1 MPQRVLRA
9 PHPLQPSPHGSS
21 IDAALADRRQQAVY
35 SLSGCCGQL
44 QQSEQRPPWLWRQQR
59 QRSTRPT
66 AEMAAIAAL
75 HTTCALAPWPFSSLD
90 RAVVRGNSCT
100 RARGPSGAPR
110 DASIVRAAGIR
121 NDGVAR
127 RRLLHYP
134 RVERSQSEK
143 REKSRSIRHREGEV
157 CHVTTRPPLEHA
169 RKSPKSRASTGIR
182 IARERAV
189 SGSIS

>member
-1 MPQRVLRA
+1 MLTAVHTRSGTYAYVCTVVPCTRHTSRTMPR
-9 PHPLQPSPHGSS
+9 PLS
-21 IDAALADRRQQAVY
+21 
-35 SLSGCCGQL
+35 
-44 QQSEQRPPWLWRQQR
+44 
-59 QRSTRPT
+59 RPT

-75 HTTCALAPWPFSSLD
+75 HIMCALAPWPFSSLD
-90 RAVVRGNSCT
+90 RAVARGNSCT
-100 RARGPSGAPR
+100 RARGPSGEPR
-110 DASIVRAAGIR
+110 DARIVCAAGIR
-121 NDGVAR
+121 NAGLAR
-127 RRLLHYP
+127 RRLLHDP

-189 SGSIS
+189 SGSNL